1 MSRYAILDSQWNVIK
16 DHMPGRI
23 GTKGVTAKDNRLFF
37 DALIHMARAGC
48 PWPDLP
54 KEFGKWNS
62 VFKRYD
68 RWAKSGVLN
77 KILDLL
83 TVESDFEW
91 VMVDSSVIR
100 AHQSAAG
107 AKGGQKNQSLGRSKG
122 GFSTKIHLA
131 VDSFGNP
138 IRVELT
144 GGEVHDSQ
152 RSKSLI
158 KGIPAEN
165 VLADK
170 GYDSNEFRQSI
181 IEMGAQPVIPPRSN
195 RKTFIDYDRHLYKE
209 RNMIERT
216 FNKLKHY
223 RKIATRYDKKAAN
236 FMGYILLGS
245 IMLHL
250 R

>member
-48 PWPDLP
+48 PWRERP
-54 KEFGKWNS
+54 KELGNWNS
-62 VFKRYD
+62 VFKRFA

>member
-48 PWPDLP
+48 PWRDLP

-195 RKTFIDYDRHLYKE
+195 RKTAIDYDRHLYKE